1 MIDLCKIFGV
11 EEGEEFKIKGRDYS
25 TRTTFKIQDNKL
37 FSSCCGLTGESG
49 LQLNDLDDVEEV
61 IKLPKKKEFTG
72 DELCILRNIDKE
84 YKWIARDDDGKLC
97 MYTEK
102 PLKRETVWTATKN
115 AYITE
120 LYCFNH
126 LFNSIQWEDEEAVFI
141 DDYVERGAENEQKN
155 T

>member
-1 MIDLCKIFGV
+1 MIDLCKVFGV
-11 EEGEEFKIKGRDYS
+11 EEGEEFRVELDNVLLNAKYRIKNNIIEWSEIETEHEGEYCE
-25 TRTTFKIQDNKL
+25 
-37 FSSCCGLTGESG
+37 SSFP
-49 LQLNDLDDVEEV
+49 LNDANRIKNI
-61 IKLPKKKEFTG
+61 IKLPKKKEFTD

-126 LFNSIQWEDEEAVFI
+126 LFQSIQWEDEESVFI
-141 DDYVERGAENEQKN
+141 DDYVERGVE
-155 T
+155 